1 MSSALRVFWVSLGI
15 AAAGTAC
22 GTSTPPEDAGA
33 RDAQATDATD
43 ATGPTDADVGDG
55 QATDARDDAARP
67 DAARPDAEAG
77 ACTVAPVGRV
87 CVRGTVGEGGA
98 TEELVAG
105 AAVRFQLFP
114 KGCFSSSCSVV
125 REARC
130 DVGAP
135 TGPDVPLT
143 GAFCIGSVEG
153 PCTPD
158 CSGGGF
164 ASCERSLDAGAYT
177 ATLGGLTLA
186 FTVPSSLPPGGRCV
200 GSPF

>member
-15 AAAGTAC
+15 AGTAAAC

-33 RDAQATDATD
+33 RDGQATD

-55 QATDARDDAARP
+55 QATDARDDGARP
-67 DAARPDAEAG
+67 DAARPDADAG

-98 TEELVAG
+98 TEELAVG

-135 TGPDVPLT
+135 TGSDVPVT
-143 GAFCIGSVEG
+143 GAFCIGSVG
-153 PCTPD
+153 GAGGCTPD

-164 ASCERSLDAGAYT
+164 ASCERALDAGAYT
-177 ATLGGLTLA
+177 ATLGGLTLV

-200 GSPF
+200 GSQF